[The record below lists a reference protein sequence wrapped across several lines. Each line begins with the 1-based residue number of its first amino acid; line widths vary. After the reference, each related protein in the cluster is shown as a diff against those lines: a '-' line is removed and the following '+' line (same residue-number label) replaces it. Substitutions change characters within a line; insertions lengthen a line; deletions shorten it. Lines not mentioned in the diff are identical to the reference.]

1 MGLLYFNSLIQA
13 DWPVGMAYIVI
24 VAALIVFS
32 NLLADVLYTV
42 VDPRI
47 RYA

>member
-1 MGLLYFNSLIQA
+1 MNR
-13 DWPVGMAYIVI
+13 